1 MTLKVLQSI
10 LGHTT
15 LKMTMDLYG
24 HVLKDYAENE
34 MQLLKVMLDA
44 IESLID
50 EKTVKTYKEQL
61 RILLQIQY

>member
-1 MTLKVLQSI
+1 
-10 LGHTT
+10 
-15 LKMTMDLYG
+15 MDLYG